1 MFLSSFSMEL
11 RVPLEPWGHLRMPFE
26 LSSMQDSFLVA
37 VWLPLK
43 LRRGLLSNCLEVP
56 HL

>member
-1 MFLSSFSMEL
+1 
-11 RVPLEPWGHLRMPFE
+11 MPFE